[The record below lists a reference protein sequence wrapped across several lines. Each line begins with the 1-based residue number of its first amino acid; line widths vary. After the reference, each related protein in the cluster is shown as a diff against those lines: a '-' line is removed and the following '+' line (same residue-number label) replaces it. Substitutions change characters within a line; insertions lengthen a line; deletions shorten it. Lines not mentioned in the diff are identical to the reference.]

1 MAKINLSNLPNAP
14 GVYLFKDKKRRII
27 YIGKSANLK
36 ARIGSYFKSGEI
48 YSPLKKAL
56 LENIAEIDYKIAPS
70 EIEAL
75 ILESQLIKKHQPKYN
90 ILLKDNSR
98 FFYIALTKENFP
110 RLLITHQ
117 PDKIKNIGSVLGPFT
132 GGTSLKTA
140 LKILR
145 KIFPFRTCKNP
156 ANKPC
161 LYYELGLCP
170 AHFADKKSYAKN
182 LKNLFL
188 ILRGKKTDLIKVLK
202 KEMGLFSKKQLYE
215 EAERVKQK
223 FLYLQN
229 VFNHEK
235 VIKEEFARTEPDWQ
249 KTEKALGLLFP
260 PKTEKANKKI
270 NRIEGYD
277 VSSIGEKM
285 AVGAMSVFVNGKP
298 AKSEYRKFKIKTA
311 GLKDDIS
318 RLKEIIERR
327 LKRKEWNYPDLILID
342 GGKAQLN
349 MLLRILEFFK
359 LGNKI
364 IAVALA
370 KKEEELYLADG
381 RVLNLRKKADLYP
394 LLANLRNEAHRFAK
408 DFLAAKHQ
416 PLF

>member
-1 MAKINLSNLPNAP
+1 MIDAKKIKIPSSP
-14 GVYLFKDKKRRII
+14 GVYIFKDKKGRII

-36 ARIGSYFKSGEI
+36 ARISSYFKAGEI

-56 LENIAEIDYKIAPS
+56 LENIAEINCEIAPS

-75 ILESQLIKKHQPKYN
+75 VLESRLIKKHQPKYN
-90 ILLKDNSR
+90 VLLKDNSR
-98 FFYIALTKENFP
+98 YFYVVLTKENFP

-117 PDKIKNIGSVLGPFT
+117 PDKIKNTGSILGPFT
-132 GGTSLKTA
+132 EGTSLKNT

-156 ANKPC
+156 VNKPC

-188 ILRGKKTDLIKVLK
+188 ILRGKKTDLIEVLK
-202 KEMGLFSKKQLYE
+202 KEMILLSKKQLYE

-223 FLYLQN
+223 LLYFQN
-229 VFNHEK
+229 IFNHEK
-235 VIKEEFARTEPDWQ
+235 VIKEEFAKAELNWRR
-249 KTEKALGLLFP
+249 TEKALASLFP
-260 PKTEKANKKI
+260 PNKKI
-270 NRIEGYD
+270 KRIEGYD
-277 VSSIGEKM
+277 ISNIGEKN
-285 AVGAMSVFVNGKP
+285 AVGAMSVFINGKP
-298 AKSEYRKFKIKTA
+298 AKSEYRKFKIKNA
-311 GLKDDIS
+311 RSKDDIS
-318 RLKEIIERR
+318 RLKEIIKRR
-327 LKRKEWNYPDLILID
+327 LRREEWNYPDLILID

-349 MLLRILEFFK
+349 MLLRVLKFFK

-364 IAVALA
+364 RAVALA
-370 KKEEELYLADG
+370 KKEEKLYLTDG
-381 RVLNLRKKADLYP
+381 RILSLKQNHDLYP
-394 LLANLRNEAHRFAK
+394 LLANLRDEAHRFAK
-408 DFLAAKHQ
+408 DFLAASYR